1 MILKQTITKIT
12 KMKRLILKPLLLLT
26 LLLLFSCQETEVTN
40 IVHSDGSI
48 TRKIVIKD
56 TDGGNFKP
64 EFYKVPFDSTW
75 KISDTIEIAENNDTT
90 WIRTAEKFFRDVDEL
105 NLEYKNDKGAN
116 RQTSREAR
124 FSKKFHWFNTI
135 YTFSE
140 DIESNF
146 KHGYPIEDYL
156 SEKELEYFYLPENI
170 LEERKMG
177 SDSINARQI
186 ADSVELKSE
195 KWMFMSCIA
204 EWEYIFQSIAEK
216 NGKWNDSLEFL
227 KAQDSLIYSLIEKAE
242 NDSGSNYFFDSKD
255 IILRKIF
262 GDELFVTLKPEIDS
276 SMVKFEEL
284 FAVVTDFSE
293 YSVRTIMPGKLV
305 CTKGFIDTNG
315 EILWPVKMEY
325 FLTQPYHMWA
335 ESKTSNTWAW
345 VVSGVF
351 LGFVFLGLIVRFF
364 KK

>member
-1 MILKQTITKIT
+1 
-12 KMKRLILKPLLLLT
+12 MKRFILKPALLMT
-26 LLLLFSCQETEVTN
+26 MILLFSCQDTEVTN
-40 IVHSDGSI
+40 IVHSDGSV

-56 TDGGNFKP
+56 SDGNNFEP

-75 KISDTIEIAENNDTT
+75 KISDTIEIGENKDTT
-90 WIRTAEKFFRDVDEL
+90 WIRTAEKFFRNVDEL

-116 RQTSREAR
+116 RETRREAR
-124 FSKKFHWFNTI
+124 FDKKFHWFNTI

-140 DIESNF
+140 DIEPSF
-146 KHGYPIEDYL
+146 KHGYPIGDYL

-177 SDSINARQI
+177 PDSILVRQI
-186 ADSVELKSE
+186 ADSVETKTE

-204 EWEYIFQSIAEK
+204 EWEIIFQSIAEK

-227 KAQDSLIYSLIEKAE
+227 KEQDSLIYSFIEKSE
-242 NDSGSNYFFDSKD
+242 NDSGSAYFFDAKD
-255 IILRKIF
+255 IIARKVF
-262 GDELFVTLKPEIDS
+262 GDELFVALRPEIDS
-276 SMVKFEEL
+276 SLAKFEEL
-284 FAVVTDFSE
+284 FSVITEFSR

-305 CTKGFIDTNG
+305 GTKGFIDANG

-325 FLTQPYHMWA
+325 FLTRPYQMWA

-351 LGFVFLGLIVRFF
+351 LGFVFIGLIIKSFR
-364 KK
+364 